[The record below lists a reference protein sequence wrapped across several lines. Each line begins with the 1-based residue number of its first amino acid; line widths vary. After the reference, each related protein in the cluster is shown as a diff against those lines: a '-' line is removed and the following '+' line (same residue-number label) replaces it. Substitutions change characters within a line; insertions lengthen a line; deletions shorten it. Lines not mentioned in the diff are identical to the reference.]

1 MQAKK
6 SYIKLGLSALDFS
19 LLSVYNISMKKLFLS
34 SISICLFFNS
44 GVVFAQGGKIVRGV
58 SQAGKKLPTASSLS
72 RVNTSAATVSRVGY
86 GAVRVSSTVGKG
98 SVVGK
103 LPTSAGV
110 ASLSNYSFGRP
121 ALSTSRYVSSLEKRL
136 KTLEQENLHL
146 KETLKQYTERPSLT
160 RATFLAVEDPNIDTN
175 TFSGT
180 VFKTVYN
187 GEEEIFGVVAAHA
200 IATSATELAL
210 KRNFTMLF
218 FDGENMLEV
227 PAEIVQLSSPSMLDV
242 ALVKFS
248 PEAEA
253 MFHPLRISEVP
264 VQVGDVLASQG
275 FAGDI
280 DVNIPNRQ
288 ITAVTPL
295 SVRTTI
301 PYARDDRPGLCGS
314 AVVNEEHELVGIH
327 TGSTYSDAGAQF
339 DVGYATNASFLN
351 TLVQAYHN
359 GGQATFPLIF
369 NNQKIV
375 DLNVDEYISYVA
387 LYDAE
392 GKVLWQKGFEN
403 KFSYSTVQKKIEEF
417 SPRSMTVTTRRAT
430 WDQAEPTVLFENH
443 TAGWDTSKTTYKYD
457 FETQQIV
464 SVKKAKRR

>member
-1 MQAKK
+1 MKK
-6 SYIKLGLSALDFS
+6 SYIKIGLSALDFS

-34 SISICLFFNS
+34 SLSICLFFNS
-44 GVVFAQGGKIVRGV
+44 GTVFAQGAKVVRSASQVGKTARSAQSFSRSINTSVTNASRAGRSAAAQATSAVGKV
-58 SQAGKKLPTASSLS
+58 SKVGNVSTKIGAS
-72 RVNTSAATVSRVGY
+72 SAAT
-86 GAVRVSSTVGKG
+86 
-98 SVVGK
+98 
-103 LPTSAGV
+103 
-110 ASLSNYSFGRP
+110 SFGRP
-121 ALSTSRYVSSLEKRL
+121 AISTSPYVHSLAQRL
-136 KTLEQENLHL
+136 KTLEFENWQL
-146 KETLKQYTERPSLT
+146 KETLKQYTERPPLT
-160 RATFLAVEDPNIDTN
+160 RATFLATEDPNIETN
-175 TFSGT
+175 AFSGT

-200 IATSATELAL
+200 IATSAAELAL

-218 FDGENMLEV
+218 FDGENMMEV

-253 MFHPLRISEVP
+253 MFQPLRISEVP

-280 DVNIPNRQ
+280 DVNIPNRE

-301 PYARDDRPGLCGS
+301 PYARADRPGLCGS

-327 TGSTYSDAGAQF
+327 TGSTYSDEGAQF

-351 TLVQAYHN
+351 TLVEAYHN
-359 GGQATFPLIF
+359 EGKATFPLIF
-369 NNQKIV
+369 NKQKIV

-387 LYDAE
+387 LYDAD
-392 GKVLWQKGFEN
+392 GKVLWQKGFES
-403 KFSYSTVQKKIEEF
+403 KFSYSTVQKKIEEL

-443 TAGWDTSKTTYKYD
+443 TAAWDTSKVTYKYD
-457 FETQQIV
+457 FKIQQIV